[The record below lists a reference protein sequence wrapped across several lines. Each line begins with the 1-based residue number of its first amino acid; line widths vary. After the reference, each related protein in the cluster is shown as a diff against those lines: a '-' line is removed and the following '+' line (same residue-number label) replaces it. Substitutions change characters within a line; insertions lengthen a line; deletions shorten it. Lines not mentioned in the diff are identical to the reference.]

1 MRKTIQP
8 SFADLTIANM
18 IPADDPLKIILTAL
32 IFLSSMNF
40 AKTNTLSV
48 ADRDLILKASLK
60 PCSLF
65 IWVMLL
71 LKENLQEN
79 SG

>member
-1 MRKTIQP
+1 
-8 SFADLTIANM
+8 
-18 IPADDPLKIILTAL
+18 
-32 IFLSSMNF
+32 MNF

-60 PCSLF
+60 LCSLF

-79 SG
+79 SD